1 MVDAE
6 SIGSTLLDQVVQGG
20 IIYAVPIFLFSVL
33 LFAQGAKRLPLTLGT
48 AGFVVGYGMG
58 SQFIDQFNELGVSLT
73 EEQFRLLCG
82 VVVGGGAISVA
93 QVASRILAAG
103 MVYLAVTRLI
113 EVGASYGYDF
123 EGDNFLSGILTLIAL
138 IFSLSFRR
146 LVPALIAAAMA
157 SLGILLS
164 IYIAL
169 DWDVS
174 RLDGSKF
181 DVYLA
186 APLALVSCY
195 IQFKYFMKDDEEE
208 LDDEEKQYVF

>member
-1 MVDAE
+1 M
-6 SIGSTLLDQVVQGG
+6 
-20 IIYAVPIFLFSVL
+20 
-33 LFAQGAKRLPLTLGT
+33 
-48 AGFVVGYGMG
+48 
-58 SQFIDQFNELGVSLT
+58 
-73 EEQFRLLCG
+73 
-82 VVVGGGAISVA
+82 
-93 QVASRILAAG
+93 
-103 MVYLAVTRLI
+103 
-113 EVGASYGYDF
+113 
-123 EGDNFLSGILTLIAL
+123 
-138 IFSLSFRR
+138 SFRR

-186 APLALVSCY
+186 VPLALVSCF

-208 LDDEEKQYVF
+208 RLDEEEKQYVF